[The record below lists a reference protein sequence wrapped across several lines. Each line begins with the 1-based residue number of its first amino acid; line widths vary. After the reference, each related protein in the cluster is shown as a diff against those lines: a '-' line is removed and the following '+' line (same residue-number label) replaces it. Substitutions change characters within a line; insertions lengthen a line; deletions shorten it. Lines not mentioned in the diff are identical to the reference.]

1 MTPNEVVQHACHEA
15 LDFFGEKAQ
24 VIQTIEE
31 LSELGVELAKIAND
45 RTLPHKMAGHRSRL
59 VDEVADVSFMLQ
71 QVILTFH
78 ITEEEIETVILKK
91 AKNLSDRI
99 ARMRFIQKNGVEA

>member
-1 MTPNEVVQHACHEA
+1 MTPNQIVQHACHEA

-24 VIQTIEE
+24 VIAAAEE
-31 LSELGVELAKIAND
+31 LSELSVELCKIANEKSK
-45 RTLPHKMAGHRSRL
+45 PHEMAGHRNRL

-91 AKNLSDRI
+91 AKNLADRI